1 MTETIKKKKEIIVQ
15 IHTDFSGKK
24 QCLTCQFFFNFF
36 LKKKIECMTETK
48 QTPIGGTVLGLCFF
62 FFKTDSYL
70 LFFLLFKLNM
80 TEIPFHA

>member
-1 MTETIKKKKEIIVQ
+1 
-15 IHTDFSGKK
+15 
-24 QCLTCQFFFNFF
+24 
-36 LKKKIECMTETK
+36 MTETK